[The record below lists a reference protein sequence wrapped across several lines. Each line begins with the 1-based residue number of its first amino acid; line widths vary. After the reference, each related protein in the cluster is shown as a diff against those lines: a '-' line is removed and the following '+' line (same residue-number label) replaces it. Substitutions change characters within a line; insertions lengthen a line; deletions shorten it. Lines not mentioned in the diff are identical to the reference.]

1 MNFFGSFRTN
11 SSRRGIPPE
20 GMGPAVFKVNP
31 NHTDLN
37 TAQIA
42 NAAEQRAADAETQ
55 RRRQLGGA
63 VLKEVPMAVN
73 NENTPQGME
82 DLMNSIQQA
91 SADAQVAGRK
101 RGRKKSRRKRKTR
114 KRRRKTRRKRKS
126 RRKSRKKRKTRRRK
140 N

>member
-1 MNFFGSFRTN
+1 MGK
-11 SSRRGIPPE
+11 SSRRGVPPE
-20 GMGPAVFKVNP
+20 GMGPAVFNVDP

-37 TAQIA
+37 TAQMKS
-42 NAAEQRAADAETQ
+42 AEEQQLADAEIQ

-82 DLMNSIQQA
+82 DIMDDIQQA

-101 RGRKKSRRKRKTR
+101 RRRRKSRRKRKTK
-114 KRRRKTRRKRKS
+114 KRRRKTKR
-126 RRKSRKKRKTRRRK
+126 RRRK
-140 N
+140 TKKTHKKRRRRR

>member
-1 MNFFGSFRTN
+1 MGR
-11 SSRRGIPPE
+11 SSRRGVPPE
-20 GMGPAVFKVNP
+20 GMGPAVFNVNP

-37 TAQIA
+37 TAQMKS
-42 NAAEQRAADAETQ
+42 AEEQQLADAEIQ

-82 DLMNSIQQA
+82 DMMNDIQQA

-101 RGRKKSRRKRKTR
+101 RRRKKTKKRRKSRRKRKTK
-114 KRRRKTRRKRKS
+114 KRRRKTK
-126 RRKSRKKRKTRRRK
+126 KSRKKRRRRR
-140 N
+140 

>member
-1 MNFFGSFRTN
+1 MTR
-11 SSRRGIPPE
+11 SSRRGVPPE
-20 GMGPAVFKVNP
+20 GMGPSEFEVNP
-31 NHTDLN
+31 NFTDLN
-37 TAQIA
+37 TAQVT
-42 NAAEQRAADAETQ
+42 NAEQQRAADAEVQ
-55 RRRQLGGA
+55 RRRMLGGA

-73 NENTPQGME
+73 NDNTPQGMK
-82 DLMNSIQQA
+82 DLMNQIQQA

>member
-1 MNFFGSFRTN
+1 MGR
-11 SSRRGIPPE
+11 SSRRGVPPE

-37 TAQIA
+37 TAQMKSVE
-42 NAAEQRAADAETQ
+42 EQQLADAEIQ

-82 DLMNSIQQA
+82 DIMNDIQQA

-101 RGRKKSRRKRKTR
+101 RRRRKTKKRRKSRRKRKT
-114 KRRRKTRRKRKS
+114 KKRKRKTK
-126 RRKSRKKRKTRRRK
+126 KSRKKRRRRR
-140 N
+140 